1 MPQSSQPLMDVFVS
15 VTDPRQSNKVQHS
28 LPEVL
33 TVAACGILVGA
44 DTFEEIE
51 LWAQEKQAWLRQHLS
66 LPNGIPSHDTF
77 ARLFGL
83 MDPKEFEH
91 AFRCWVAG
99 ALPGLS
105 PQVVALD
112 GKTSRRSAKA
122 CEGPLHWVSAFAA
135 AAGVILGQQA
145 TPAKSNEKTAIPEL
159 LATLALEGCIVTID
173 AMGTQPS
180 IAQAIRDRGAD
191 YVLAVKDNQPQLNAA
206 INDFFELFQSAPPD
220 KTPHHVS
227 EAVSKDHGRLE
238 TRRCYVFDAL
248 ECLPAPTRWPDLRCF
263 AVIESTRERQG
274 RMTRERRYYICS
286 LVPDAEQLAAA
297 VRQHW
302 GIENRVHWC
311 LDVTFADDQMRART
325 GHAAHNLAILKRLT
339 LNLIRLDPAKRKGSF
354 KTKRI
359 IAATS
364 DEYRAHLLG
373 LE

>member
-1 MPQSSQPLMDVFVS
+1 MDVFVA
-15 VTDPRQSNKVQHS
+15 VTDPRQPSKVHHP
-28 LPEVL
+28 LADVL

-51 LWAQEKQAWLRQHLS
+51 LWAKEKLPWLRQYLT

-83 MDPKEFEH
+83 MSPREFEA
-91 AFRCWVAG
+91 AFRRWVDSV
-99 ALPGLS
+99 LPGVS

-122 CEGPLHWVSAFAA
+122 CEGPLHLVSAFAA
-135 AAGVILGQQA
+135 EAGVILGQQA
-145 TPAKSNEKTAIPEL
+145 TDAKSNEKTAIPEL

-180 IAQAIRDRGAD
+180 IAQAIRDRRAD
-191 YVLAVKDNQPQLNAA
+191 YVLAVKDNQPHLKEAME
-206 INDFFELFQSAPPD
+206 DFFETFLAAPSER
-220 KTPHHVS
+220 TPHQVS
-227 EAVSKDHGRLE
+227 ETVNKEHGRLE
-238 TRRCYVFDAL
+238 TRRCHVFEAL
-248 ECLPAPTRWPDLRCF
+248 ECLPNPTRWPDLRCF
-263 AVIESTRERQG
+263 AVIESTREMKG
-274 RMTRERRYYICS
+274 KVTRERRYYISS
-286 LVPDAEQLAAA
+286 LAPDAEQLARA

-311 LDVTFADDQMRART
+311 LDVAFADDQMRART
-325 GHAAHNLAILKRLT
+325 AHAAHNLAILKRLT
-339 LNLIRLDPAKRKGSF
+339 LNLIRLDPVTRKGSF
-354 KTKRI
+354 KTRRI

-373 LE
+373 FG

>member
-1 MPQSSQPLMDVFVS
+1 MPQTTHPILDIFAS
-15 VTDPRQSNKVQHS
+15 VTDPRHPSKVQHP
-28 LPEVL
+28 LPDVL
-33 TVAACGILVGA
+33 TVAVCGVLVGA

-51 LWAQEKQAWLRQHLS
+51 LWAKAKLPWLRQYLS
-66 LPNGIPSHDTF
+66 LPNGVPSHDTF

-83 MDPKEFEH
+83 MDPREFEA
-91 AFRCWVAG
+91 AFRRWVEG
-99 ALPGLS
+99 VLPTVS

-122 CEGPLHWVSAFAA
+122 CEAPLHLVSAFAA
-135 AAGVILGQQA
+135 DAGVILGQQA
-145 TPAKSNEKTAIPEL
+145 TAAKSNEKTAIPEL

-180 IAQAIRDRGAD
+180 IAQAIRDRQAD
-191 YVLAVKDNQPQLNAA
+191 YVLAVKENQPQLKGA
-206 INDFFELFQSAPPD
+206 IDDFFEQFRTAPTAQ
-220 KTPHHVS
+220 TPHQVA
-227 EAVSKDHGRLE
+227 EEVSKDHGRLE

-248 ECLPAPTRWPDLRCF
+248 DCLPHPTRWPELRCF
-263 AVIESTRERQG
+263 AVVETTREGKGKVRH
-274 RMTRERRYYICS
+274 ERRCYISS
-286 LVPDAEQLAAA
+286 LAPDADRLAKA

-311 LDVTFADDQMRART
+311 LDVTFADDQMRARMA
-325 GHAAHNLAILKRLT
+325 HAGHNLAILKRLT
-339 LNLIRLDPAKRKGSF
+339 LNLIRLDPVKRKGSF